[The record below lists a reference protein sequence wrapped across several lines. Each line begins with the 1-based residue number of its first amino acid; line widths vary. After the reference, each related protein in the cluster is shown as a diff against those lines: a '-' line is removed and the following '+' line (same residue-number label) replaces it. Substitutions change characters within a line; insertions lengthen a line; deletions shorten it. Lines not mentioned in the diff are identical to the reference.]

1 MTSPAPAPAPAPSR
15 LPGVVACLVAG
26 LASMGLARLIGTAV
40 PAVSPLLVA
49 ILLGIVVGNLVALPA
64 SWAPGL
70 TQGSKTMLRAGIV
83 LLGLQVSL
91 ATIVGL
97 GWRVVLAVVVV
108 VVAGFATAVVA
119 GRLLGVRPGL
129 ALLVGS
135 GFSICGAAAV
145 AAADGVLESDEQD
158 VAVALALVVLFG
170 TLMIPVVPLAAS
182 AMGVDPHTTGL
193 WAGLSVHEVA
203 QVVAVGGI
211 VGSCALAVAVVAKLA
226 RVVLLAPVMVG
237 LAVWRRR
244 QLRAEQARAGQ
255 ADGAAAHPTAGQ
267 DAVTLP
273 PLVPLFVVAFL
284 AMVLVRTW
292 VPLPSVL
299 LEVATVAQT
308 VLLAAAMW
316 ALGTGVQWS
325 KLRAVGGAPFALAGI
340 TTAVVA
346 AVGLGGAVLA

>member
-1 MTSPAPAPAPAPSR
+1 MTSSASAPAPSR

-26 LASMGLARLIGTAV
+26 LASMGVARLIGTAV

-64 SWAPGL
+64 RWAPGL
-70 TQGSKTMLRAGIV
+70 TKGSKTMLRAGIV

-119 GRLLGVRPGL
+119 GRLLGVRPVL

-170 TLMIPVVPLAAS
+170 TLMIPVLPLAAS

-211 VGSCALAVAVVAKLA
+211 VGSGALAVAVVAKLA

-255 ADGAAAHPTAGQ
+255 ADGAAARPTSGQ

-273 PLVPLFVVAFL
+273 PLVPFFVVAFL